1 MTGKCQHTPR
11 AWAGTAL
18 ASMLAGLGLAGRQGS
33 LTSGTCEAWTADAA
47 EAPTW
52 VLQTIPSVC
61 IVAGTRVT
69 LIDVRLTAQTSVPG
83 GAAAAEAPHQVH
95 AGTIVQAPGAL
106 VQGWAWATVVLINLT
121 EHTQCSWGAGAK
133 ITGHKVDAEAPV
145 LAGLGG
151 TLIHIILT
159 AVPCVAS
166 WTLTHITPHVASAGA
181 PMLAGLA

>member
-1 MTGKCQHTPR
+1 MSAHPPGLGWDGTGLHAGR
-11 AWAGTAL
+11 AGTHRETGQSDIGDL
-18 ASMLAGLGLAGRQGS
+18 DKQELAGQPQGRNTGRVPGQPPGM
-33 LTSGTCEAWTADAA
+33 LTCEAWTANAA

-83 GAAAAEAPHQVH
+83 GAGAAEAPHQVH

-121 EHTQCSWGAGAK
+121 EHT
-133 ITGHKVDAEAPV
+133 
-145 LAGLGG
+145 LGRG
-151 TLIHIILT
+151 
-159 AVPCVAS
+159 
-166 WTLTHITPHVASAGA
+166 G
-181 PMLAGLA
+181 